1 MHMTEAT
8 RVQKPDSGIRG
19 RKTMVVSVVLDPADI
34 AGAAVPTT
42 LAPDYEVR
50 LHAQQLA
57 AIMPEAEVARGA
69 RILVVEVPSGDEA
82 AAVEFE
88 RIARHSFAHIPVVA
102 AVRGLTLADTRT
114 LMRRGAVDVVTL
126 PFVHDELLAALD
138 HARATGAGP
147 SGAYGHDGKVI
158 TFFRSVGGVGA
169 TAIATQAGCL
179 IAADSSKR
187 VCFLD
192 LDVQFGSAAHHL
204 DLQPSLTLL
213 DLATAGARL
222 DGALLQSVATRH
234 ASGLHVIAAPPD
246 VAPLDLLDVDSASEI
261 LSVARQE
268 FDIVIVDLPNAWTN
282 WSLSVLAQSDVA
294 CLVAGMSVPSIRQAR
309 RQIELIETQGLGQL
323 ALRVVVNR
331 VERGWLKT
339 ISMDETERALR
350 RRVDFCVTNDFRTV
364 SAAIDQGLTL
374 SEVRPKSRVERDVRD
389 MATKLLEQ
397 VGVQ

>member
-1 MHMTEAT
+1 MTEAT

-19 RKTMVVSVVLDPADI
+19 RKTMVVSVVLDPTDL
-34 AGAAVPTT
+34 AGAAVPTS
-42 LAPDYEVR
+42 LAPVYEVR

-114 LMRRGAVDVVTL
+114 LMRRGAIDVVTL

-147 SGAYGHDGKVI
+147 SGVHGHDGKVI

-282 WSLSVLAQSDVA
+282 WSLSVLAQ
-294 CLVAGMSVPSIRQAR
+294 
-309 RQIELIETQGLGQL
+309 
-323 ALRVVVNR
+323 
-331 VERGWLKT
+331 
-339 ISMDETERALR
+339 
-350 RRVDFCVTNDFRTV
+350 
-364 SAAIDQGLTL
+364 
-374 SEVRPKSRVERDVRD
+374 
-389 MATKLLEQ
+389 
-397 VGVQ
+397 